1 MGRGKRTAAGLLGG
15 LQVRTGVSSSFLL
28 GFCLL
33 TVFTLAVIAPLS
45 AQTDVPIYERIQ
57 RVISRPGF
65 AHANFGI
72 EFYALD
78 TGKVVYSLNGQKL
91 FVAASTTKLL
101 TEGTLLAILGGDY
114 RFHTRIYRTGPVDPE
129 GKLDGDLVLV
139 ASGDPNLSNRIQS
152 DGTLA
157 FTSHDHSDGGP
168 ALPGDPLIVI
178 RQLANGVAAN
188 GIRQVEGRVLVDT
201 SLFPDTPWLGE
212 GGGGV
217 VFSSIVVNDNLIDLV
232 MTPGTKIHDPVT
244 LASSPESSYVK
255 FSNHLTTLGTG
266 TQASLDPPQIQAN
279 GDGTVVVT
287 LNGGLPLGAR
297 PTSAPFFVPSP
308 TRFAEVVL
316 REALEAAGVKVRVMT
331 GTPAPDFPSHGY
343 FYRAANQV
351 AEHISPPLAEEVK
364 VTLKVSQN
372 LHAFMGPYLL
382 GGLVAKNA
390 TGSEL
395 AGFGVERKFLLDA
408 KLDLSGASQGDGAGG
423 SWADLFS
430 PDFMCHYLAYW
441 ATRPDYPTFLKALPV
456 LGRDGTLAEIQPA
469 SPAAGHVF
477 AKTGEFDSEDKLN
490 GRLMLNA
497 RGLAGY
503 VTTTDG
509 KRLAFAAYVNH
520 VHMGHDPEAATHI
533 LLEALGEIAA
543 AAYDASL
550 DGAEPAESH
559 ENHK

>member
-1 MGRGKRTAAGLLGG
+1 M
-15 LQVRTGVSSSFLL
+15 RTGVSSSFLL
-28 GFCLL
+28 RSCLL
-33 TVFTLAVIAPLS
+33 TVFTLAMIAPVN
-45 AQTDVPIYERIQ
+45 AQTDPPLTERIQ
-57 RVISRPGF
+57 KVIGRPEF
-65 AHANFGI
+65 VHASFGI

-91 FVAASTTKLL
+91 FVPASTTKLL
-101 TEGTLLAILGGDY
+101 TEGTLLATLGADY
-114 RFHTRIYRTGPVDPE
+114 RFHTRVYRTGPVDSA
-129 GKLDGDLVLV
+129 GRLDGNLVLV

-157 FTSHDHSDGGP
+157 FTSHDHSYSGGAFP
-168 ALPGDPLIVI
+168 VDPLIVI
-178 RQLANGVAAN
+178 RQLANDVASK

-201 SLFPDTPWLGE
+201 SLFPDTPWQGE

-232 MTPGTKIHDPVT
+232 MTPGAKIGDPVI
-244 LASSPESSYVK
+244 LDSSPKTSYVK
-255 FSNHLTTLGTG
+255 FSNHLTTLGVDTR
-266 TQASLDPPQIQAN
+266 ASLDSPRIRAKR
-279 GDGTVVVT
+279 DGTVFVT
-287 LNGGLPLGAR
+287 LNGSLALGAR
-297 PTSAPFFVPSP
+297 PTFAPFFVPSP
-308 TRFAEVVL
+308 TTFAEIVL
-316 REALEAAGVKVRVMT
+316 REALEAAGVRVKVTTRI
-331 GTPAPDFPSHGY
+331 PAPDFLSYKG
-343 FYRAANQV
+343 FYTAANQV
-351 AEHISPPLAEEVK
+351 AEHLSPPLAEEVK

-382 GGLVAKNA
+382 GALGAKN
-390 TGSEL
+390 TTDPEL
-395 AGFGVERKFLLDA
+395 GGFGVERKFLLDA
-408 KLDLSGASQGDGAGG
+408 KLDLAGASQGDGAGG

-441 ATRPDYPTFLKALPV
+441 ATRSDYPTFLKALPV
-456 LGRDGTLAEIQPA
+456 FGKDGTLADIQPT
-469 SPAAGHVF
+469 SPAAGHIF

-503 VTTTDG
+503 VIRTDG

-520 VHMGHDPEAATHI
+520 VHMGLDPEVAAHI

-543 AAYDASL
+543 AAYDAPL
-550 DGAEPAESH
+550 DGAESAEPH